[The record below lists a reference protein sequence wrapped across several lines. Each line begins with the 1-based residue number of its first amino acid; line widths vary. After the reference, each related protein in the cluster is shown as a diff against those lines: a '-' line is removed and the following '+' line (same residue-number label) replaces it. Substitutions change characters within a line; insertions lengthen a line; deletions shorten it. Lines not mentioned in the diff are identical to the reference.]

1 MRISNNNTPTHNVI
15 QLVECLKKNDDNEA
29 KISLYAEKMIDEN
42 TGETIYY

>member
-1 MRISNNNTPTHNVI
+1 MRASDNNTPTHNVI
-15 QLVECLKKNDDNEA
+15 HLVECLKKIDDNET